1 MGANLITVW
10 RTTRVDNC
18 RALRAKAFA
27 GFRKNYRTTDNIF
40 VPRSLIEKQKQ
51 ARQKGGSGK
60 LYCCFVDF
68 KKAFDTVP
76 RALLWQ
82 VLEDLGVQG
91 RVLDIIKSMYAHDS
105 AAVRKSEGL
114 SEIFRCLMGVKQG
127 CLLSPAL
134 FGLYVDGLEKHLLET
149 ANITVSRP
157 LQTPP
162 RPGDYNALASQQV

>member
-1 MGANLITVW
+1 MSPLPGQDEDKGQSGFRQNY
-10 RTTRVDNC
+10 RQGQDEDRGQS
-18 RALRAKAFA
+18 
-27 GFRKNYRTTDNIF
+27 GFRKNYRTSDNNF
-40 VPRSLIEKQKQ
+40 VLRSLIEKQKQ

-105 AAVRKSEGL
+105 AAVRTSEGL
-114 SEIFRCLMGVKQG
+114 SEIFRCLM
-127 CLLSPAL
+127 
-134 FGLYVDGLEKHLLET
+134 
-149 ANITVSRP
+149 
-157 LQTPP
+157 
-162 RPGDYNALASQQV
+162 